1 EPRPTLRRTRF
12 LFAKPLALC
21 PNPPSHQV
29 REGSLIALWRCSS
42 FKYMGRQYP
51 PEWLGPYGRTVLIPN
66 GNPTRS
72 VVGVAAVMPWIMQ
85 AGLSAELIVI
95 RFYI

>member
-1 EPRPTLRRTRF
+1 
-12 LFAKPLALC
+12 
-21 PNPPSHQV
+21 
-29 REGSLIALWRCSS
+29 
-42 FKYMGRQYP
+42 MGRQYP